1 MCWQAVLLGDAA
13 HSMSPVL
20 GQACSCGMEDA
31 TVFAGVSCS
40 PSTPRCS
47 GTGLKIVASSVKL
60 SLLRHHLPSFEPL
73 NGLASPLNVSRQ
85 NSVGAHGCMAPV
97 LAQACSCG
105 PEAVCVY
112 TGACSSVLWQQAV
125 IQSQTFGDGTAAG
138 PPSWGRAAKKCKIC
152 NALALFAA
160 CLVPK
165 GNTGRGGP

>member
-31 TVFAGVSCS
+31 AVFAGVSCS

-73 NGLASPLNVSRQ
+73 NGLASPLNVISSKQRGGTWLHGPCPGPSLQ
-85 NSVGAHGCMAPV
+85 LRPGGCMR
-97 LAQACSCG
+97 LYRS
-105 PEAVCVY
+105 
-112 TGACSSVLWQQAV
+112 L
-125 IQSQTFGDGTAAG
+125 
-138 PPSWGRAAKKCKIC
+138 R
-152 NALALFAA
+152 
-160 CLVPK
+160 
-165 GNTGRGGP
+165 